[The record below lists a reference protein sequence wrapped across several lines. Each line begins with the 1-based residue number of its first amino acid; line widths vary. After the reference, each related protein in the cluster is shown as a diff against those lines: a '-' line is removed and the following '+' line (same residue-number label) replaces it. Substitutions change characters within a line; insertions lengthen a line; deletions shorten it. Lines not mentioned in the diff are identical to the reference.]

1 MLYRVLSVPGA
12 FALGFAFVWALCL
25 LKRAYL

>member
-12 FALGFAFVWALCL
+12 FALGFAFVWELTL
-25 LKRAYL
+25 LRKAWL